1 MPTAEAAP
9 SSPRPPRG
17 VALHE
22 RDRASMRLLFCGDIV
37 GRAGRVVVTEHIP
50 RLRRELALDFVVA
63 NGENAAH
70 GFGIT
75 DKICEELYAGGVD
88 VITTGNHVWDKREII
103 PYIGGDPRLLRPLN
117 FPPGTPGKGYGIYA
131 LADGRKL
138 LVVNA
143 MARLFMDAIDDPFA
157 AVEKLLAEHPLG
169 EVDAIFVDFH
179 GEATSEKM
187 SMGHFCDGRASAVIG
202 THSHVPTADAQIL
215 PKGTGYM
222 TDAGMCGDYD
232 SVIGMQKEA
241 AIARFV
247 RKMPG
252 ERLQVAEGEATLCA
266 AYVEIDDATG
276 LARRIAPLRLGGRLQ
291 PEWPLGEP
299 LAATVPT
306 VF

>member
-1 MPTAEAAP
+1 
-9 SSPRPPRG
+9 
-17 VALHE
+17 
-22 RDRASMRLLFCGDIV
+22 MRLLLCGDIV
-37 GRAGRVVVTEHIP
+37 GRSGREVVVAHMP
-50 RLRRELALDFVVA
+50 RLRRDLALDFVVA

-75 DKICEELYAGGVD
+75 DKICAELYAAGVD

-103 PYIGGDPRLLRPLN
+103 PYIDGDPRLLRPVN
-117 FPPGTPGKGYGIYA
+117 FPPGTPGKGHGVFA

-138 LVVNA
+138 MVVNA

-157 AVEKLLAEHPLG
+157 GVDGLLADYPLG
-169 EVDAIFVDFH
+169 SVDAILVDFH

-187 SMGHFCDGRASAVIG
+187 SMGHFCDGRVSAVVG

-215 PKGTGYM
+215 PHGTAYM

-241 AIARFV
+241 AVTRFV

-252 ERLQVAEGEATLCA
+252 ERLQVAEGEGTLCA
-266 AYVEIDDATG
+266 AFIETDDATG

-291 PEWPLGEP
+291 PHWPLGEHA
-299 LAATVPT
+299 AATSDR
-306 VF
+306 

>member
-1 MPTAEAAP
+1 
-9 SSPRPPRG
+9 
-17 VALHE
+17 
-22 RDRASMRLLFCGDIV
+22 MRLLLCGDIV
-37 GRAGRVVVTEHIP
+37 GRAGRTVVIEHMP
-50 RLRRELALDFVVA
+50 RLRRELRLDFVVA

-75 DKICEELYAGGVD
+75 DTICAELYAAGVD

-103 PYIGGDPRLLRPLN
+103 SYIGGDPRLLRPIN
-117 FPPGTPGKGYGIYA
+117 FPAGTPGKGHGIFS

-143 MARLFMDAIDDPFA
+143 MARLFMDAIDDPFTGID
-157 AVEKLLAEHPLG
+157 KLLAAHPLG
-169 EVDAIFVDFH
+169 AVDAILVDFH

-187 SMGHFCDGRASAVIG
+187 SMGHFCDGRVSAVIG

-215 PKGTGYM
+215 PNRTASQ

-232 SVIGMQKEA
+232 SVIGMQKDA
-241 AIARFV
+241 AVLRFV

-266 AYVEIDDATG
+266 AFVETDDATG
-276 LARRIAPLRLGGRLQ
+276 LARRIAPLRLGGRLAAHW
-291 PEWPLGEP
+291 PEVEKAGV
-299 LAATVPT
+299 AAS
-306 VF
+306 